1 MLRPERMCRVS
12 VTGSKR
18 VMDDTI
24 ESVHELDILHVTE
37 YDGAWDGFEPGD
49 PVEGADEAS
58 DKLVTVRSLESIL
71 DVDAEDAGPTQL
83 VTDEAL
89 EEDLEDVRTQ
99 VNELDDRRG
108 DIEDDLR
115 DVRERIDTMEP
126 FVTLGIDLD
135 LLRGYDSLSVAVG
148 TGDADEVDAALA
160 DSDVETF
167 EVFDEEDVV
176 AVFARCEDS
185 DLQDALVGATFSELA
200 VPDGDGD
207 PSSYLE
213 ELRHEEQQL
222 ESKLSTVEDEL
233 DDLRLDYAGFLL
245 AAEEKLSIEVQKAEA
260 PLTFATTENAFV
272 AEGWIPNEEYEAFES
287 QVMAD
292 VGEAVA
298 IEKLEVAEY
307 DSDGHAHSHEEVDHG
322 GGGGEVGSE
331 VDTGVTAESEEE
343 NREPSEAV
351 ADGGMV
357 SATAEPR
364 SDGGVVTMGDED
376 PPVIQDNP
384 GAVKPFESLV
394 EVVNRPKYGE
404 FDPTVV
410 FFLTFPAFYG
420 FMIGDLGYGILYFL
434 AGYGLYTQVDSDVLK
449 SLGGVAMWA
458 GGFTALFGILYG
470 EVFGLHTISNV
481 VWPAIGF
488 EEAPIH
494 KGLQPA
500 FGDYAI
506 AWLTIS
512 LLAGMLHLAIGWTF
526 DFVENLSHGFYDALT
541 ESGSWL
547 LMLFG
552 LWAWVFSGANGSA
565 PGFLYTAEEG
575 IFAGHPF
582 ALGFTGLPAINLFS
596 VGGFPISAWL
606 LVFAVGLVL
615 LALADPIEVVEF
627 LNVFVN
633 VLSYTRLAAV
643 LLAKAGMAFVVNLLF
658 FGVYVVET
666 GHGAEWHFGINHSPA
681 HMLEQGTYHGYEVTE
696 VMFGGLMHSGVAG
709 VIGGLLV
716 LVLGH
721 VLVLVLGVTSAG
733 LQGVRLEYVEFF
745 GKFFEG
751 GGKQYTPFGYDRQY
765 TTDD

>member
-18 VMDDTI
+18 VMEDTI
-24 ESVHELDILHVTE
+24 EAVHGLDILHVTE

-49 PVEGADEAS
+49 PVDGADEAS

-89 EEDLEDVRTQ
+89 EEDLEEIRTQ
-99 VNELDDRRG
+99 VNDLDDRRG

-148 TGDADEVDAALA
+148 TGDADEVKVALA
-160 DSDVETF
+160 DSDDVDTF
-167 EVFDEEDVV
+167 KVFDEEDVV
-176 AVFARCEDS
+176 AVFARCDEGE
-185 DLQDALVGATFSELA
+185 LQDALVGATFSGLA

-272 AEGWIPNEEYEAFES
+272 AEGWIPDDEYEAFET
-287 QVMAD
+287 QVMST
-292 VGEAVA
+292 VGEAIA

-307 DSDGHAHSHEEVDHG
+307 DSDGHAHSHEEVEEG
-322 GGGGEVGSE
+322 GGGGEVGSD
-331 VDTGVTAESEEE
+331 VDTGVTAESEEDQ
-343 NREPSEAV
+343 REPSEAV

-357 SATAEPR
+357 SAAAAR

-420 FMIGDLGYGILYFL
+420 FMIGDLGYGILYTL
-434 AGYGLYTQVDSDVLK
+434 AGYALYTQVDSDVLK

-458 GGFTALFGILYG
+458 GGFTALFGVLYG
-470 EVFGLHTISNV
+470 EFFGLHQLGEI
-481 VWPAIGF
+481 VWGGNP
-488 EEAPIH
+488 PIR
-494 KGLQPA
+494 KGLQPVYS
-500 FGDYAI
+500 DYAI

-512 LLAGMLHLAIGWTF
+512 LLAGMVHLAVGWTF
-526 DFVENLSHGFYDALT
+526 DFVENLSHGLWDAIT

-552 LWAWVFSGANGSA
+552 LWAWVFSGAMGAA
-565 PGFLYTAEEG
+565 PNFLYTAEEG

-582 ALGFTGLPAINLFS
+582 ALGFAGLPAINLFS
-596 VGGFPISAWL
+596 VAGFPISAWL
-606 LVFAVGLVL
+606 VVFFAGLVL

-658 FGVYVVET
+658 FGVYVDSK
-666 GHGAEWHFGINHSPA
+666 GGWHFGIGGMPTIPEGSESV
-681 HMLEQGTYHGYEVTE
+681 MYHGYEVTE
-696 VMFGGLMHSGVAG
+696 IMFGGLMHSGIAG
-709 VIGGLLV
+709 VVGGLLV

-721 VLVLVLGVTSAG
+721 ILVLVLGVTSAG

-751 GGKQYTPFGYDRQY
+751 GGKKYTPFGYDRQY